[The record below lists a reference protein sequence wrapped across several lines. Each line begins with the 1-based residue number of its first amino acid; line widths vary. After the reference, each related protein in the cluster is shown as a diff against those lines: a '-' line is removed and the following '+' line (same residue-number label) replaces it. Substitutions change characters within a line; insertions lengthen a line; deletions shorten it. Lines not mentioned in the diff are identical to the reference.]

1 MLALIFAGSNQ
12 LFAQDTITV
21 KSESNIIDGSF
32 IQPYTNK
39 WQVSTIDKNKKRSVV
54 RIWTDYAQ
62 VLELDGVDYLH
73 RVQDLY
79 SPNMELQETWINI
92 VSKKNLL
99 PRRFT
104 SQNALGG
111 LLNINFDLDKV
122 VIQSNANQQSY
133 EPKIVNLPEVVYDW
147 NLYGML
153 LIGLPF
159 EEGEIYRIPYWS
171 QSLESVDYVTAT
183 IYGREI
189 IKTLSGKSIST
200 RKVNTNKGLTFWLTK
215 EKPYVIQLEL
225 QKPDDS
231 VLLWEML

>member
-1 MLALIFAGSNQ
+1 
-12 LFAQDTITV
+12 
-21 KSESNIIDGSF
+21 
-32 IQPYTNK
+32 
-39 WQVSTIDKNKKRSVV
+39 
-54 RIWTDYAQ
+54 
-62 VLELDGVDYLH
+62 
-73 RVQDLY
+73 
-79 SPNMELQETWINI
+79 
-92 VSKKNLL
+92 L